1 MTWEWPRPK
10 LPLRLKF
17 LGYAGSIGVCKSRVE
32 ASSDLW
38 KVEHVYYP
46 PAIKEDALFSS
57 EVRDAR
63 EEVEATG
70 PRAALAITSSN

>member
-10 LPLRLKF
+10 LPSRLKF
-17 LGYAGSIGVCKSRVE
+17 LGYASSTRVCRSGVQ

-38 KVEHVYYP
+38 KVEHLYYP
-46 PAIKEDALFSS
+46 PTIKEDAPSNF
-57 EVRDAR
+57 EVKDAP